1 MRVFHRFRHTVTAG
15 FESLLDQVEN
25 QEAVV
30 TASIREVED
39 GAGRVRVHRKRCE
52 RRIEQLEQ
60 RIAALETESTAW
72 RSRAVRFKDDK
83 EKALECVRRLRAAE
97 QARAGHA
104 AELAQQRGLREKV
117 TLDEQAIES
126 RLVELR
132 TRAAALSSREARSGA
147 QGLAGGTADI
157 DAVFDR
163 WEARLDGTAAYDA
176 APPVDTFATAL
187 SREEDEAATLAEL
200 ERILAS
206 ERAQAEKEG
215 SS

>member
-1 MRVFHRFRHTVTAG
+1 MKVFHRFKHTVTAG

-30 TASIREVED
+30 AASIREVEQ

-60 RIAALETESTAW
+60 RLAALDIESKAW
-72 RSRAVRFKDDK
+72 RERAVRFGDDR
-83 EKALECVRRLRAAE
+83 EKALECVRRLRTAE

-117 TLDEQAIES
+117 SLDEQAIEA
-126 RLVELR
+126 RLSELR
-132 TRAAALSSREARSGA
+132 TRAASLSSREARSSAQAGA
-147 QGLAGGTADI
+147 YDPTNL

-163 WEARLDGTAAYDA
+163 WEARLDGIAAYDT
-176 APPVDTFATAL
+176 APPIDTFASAL
-187 SREEDEAATLAEL
+187 TREEDEAATLAEL
-200 ERILAS
+200 ERILA
-206 ERAQAEKEG
+206 AAKGEG